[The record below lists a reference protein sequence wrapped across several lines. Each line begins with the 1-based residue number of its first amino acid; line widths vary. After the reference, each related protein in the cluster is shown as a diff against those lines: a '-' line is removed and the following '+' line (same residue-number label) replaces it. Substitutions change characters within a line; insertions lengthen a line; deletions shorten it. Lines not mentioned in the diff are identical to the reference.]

1 MKRSVFVAGRGAVS
15 SYGAGCKTLVEGVW
29 SGERGV
35 RARDRTLAFK
45 ASTAVAGEFPAGLFA
60 GVAELELSFEAGVRA
75 CREALCEAGI
85 SDHSTVGLLLGTTK
99 ADLAGLREEGN
110 GLGLPA
116 RLAHRIAEH
125 LGLACVHASV
135 STACTSGL
143 SALAMAARRVTA
155 GEVDRI
161 LVLGVDTLS
170 EFVMAGFG
178 SMHILDPEASRPFD
192 ITRRG
197 ISLGEGAA
205 AIVLSTHARDSIGVR
220 IAGHGGANDACH
232 VTGCDREGAGL
243 GLAVTRT
250 LRDAGL
256 APQDIDLM
264 HLHGTGT
271 EVNDTTEAIG
281 LGNIWDGPTPPAF
294 GTKGQTGHTLGAAGV
309 IESVLTIAALER
321 GSVPRNVGLTEAGVD
336 SRLNLTREMHTL
348 ARTRYALKAAS
359 GFGGIQQALIFE
371 A

>member
-15 SYGAGCKTLVEGVW
+15 SYGIGRTALIEGVY

-35 RARDRTLAFK
+35 RARERTLSFRAP
-45 ASTAVAGEFPAGLFA
+45 TTVAGEFPAGCFDS
-60 GVAELELSFEAGVRA
+60 VAELELPFEAGVRA
-75 CREALCEAGI
+75 CLEALDEAGI
-85 SDHSTVGLLLGTTK
+85 ADRSSVGLLLGTTK
-99 ADLAGLREEGN
+99 ANLAGLREVGN

-116 RLAHRIAEH
+116 RLAHRIADQ

-155 GEVDRI
+155 GEVDRV
-161 LVLGVDTLS
+161 LVLGVDAFS
-170 EFVMAGFG
+170 QFVMAGFG
-178 SMHILDPEASRPFD
+178 SMHILDPEPSRPFD
-192 ITRRG
+192 QSRRG

-205 AIVLSTHARDSIGVR
+205 AIVLSANERESVGIR

-232 VTGCDREGAGL
+232 VTGCDREGRGL
-243 GLAVTRT
+243 GLAVARA
-250 LRDAGL
+250 LQDAGL
-256 APQDIDLM
+256 AKSEIDVM

-281 LGNIWDGPTPPAF
+281 LGNLWDGLTPPAF

-309 IESVLTIAALER
+309 VESVLAIAALER
-321 GSVPRNVGLTEAGVD
+321 GVVPANVGLTEPGVD
-336 SRLNLTREMHTL
+336 PRLNLTREPHTL

>member
-1 MKRSVFVAGRGAVS
+1 MKRSVFVAGRGAVT
-15 SYGAGCKTLVEGVW
+15 SYGAGRSVLVDGVY

-35 RARDRTLAFK
+35 RARKRTLLFR
-45 ASTAVAGEFPAGLFA
+45 ASTEVAGEFPADCFE
-60 GVAELELSFEAGVRA
+60 GVAELELSFAAGVHA
-75 CREALCEAGI
+75 CKEALAEARI
-85 SDHSTVGLLLGTTK
+85 TDNSSIGLLLGTTK
-99 ADLAGLREEGN
+99 ANLAGLREDGN

-116 RLAHRIAEH
+116 RLAQRICDE
-125 LGLACVHASV
+125 LGLARVHASV

-143 SALAMAARRVTA
+143 SALAMATRRIAA
-155 GEVDRI
+155 GEVDHV

-178 SMHILDPEASRPFD
+178 SMHILDPQSSRPFD
-192 ITRRG
+192 LSRRG

-205 AIVLSTHARDSIGVR
+205 AIVLSTHKRDSIGIRV
-220 IAGHGGANDACH
+220 AGHGGANDACH
-232 VTGCDREGAGL
+232 VTGCDRQGAGL
-243 GLAVTRT
+243 GLAVTRA

-256 APQDIDLM
+256 ETNDIDLM

-281 LGNIWDGPTPPAF
+281 LGNVWDGLTAPAF

-309 IESVLTIAALER
+309 IESVLAIAALER
-321 GSVPRNVGLTEAGVD
+321 GVVPKNIGLSEPGVD
-336 SRLNLTREMHTL
+336 PRLNLTREPHTL

-359 GFGGIQQALIFE
+359 GFGGIQQAMIFE

>member
-1 MKRSVFVAGRGAVS
+1 MKRPVYVAGRGAVS
-15 SYGAGCKTLVEGVW
+15 SYGSGREALVDGVW

-35 RARDRTLAFK
+35 RARGRTLAFK
-45 ASTAVAGEFPAGLFA
+45 VSTAVAGEFPAGCFE
-60 GVAELELSFEAGVRA
+60 GVAELELSFEAGLRA
-75 CREALCEAGI
+75 CREALAEAGI
-85 SDHSTVGLLLGTTK
+85 SDHSKIGLLLGTTK
-99 ADLAGLREEGN
+99 ANLAGLREEGT

-116 RLAHRIAEH
+116 RLAHRVSER

-143 SALAMAARRVTA
+143 SALAMAARRVA
-155 GEVDRI
+155 ADEVDQV

-178 SMHILDPEASRPFD
+178 SMHILDPEPSRPFD

-205 AIVLSTHARDSIGVR
+205 AIVLSAHKQDSIGIRV
-220 IAGHGGANDACH
+220 AGHGGANDACH
-232 VTGCDREGAGL
+232 VTGCDRQGAGL
-243 GLAVTRT
+243 GLAVTRA
-250 LRDAGL
+250 LHDAGL
-256 APQDIDLM
+256 GPQDIDFM

-271 EVNDTTEAIG
+271 EVNDITEAIG
-281 LGNIWDGPTPPAF
+281 LSNVWDGLTPPAF

-321 GSVPRNVGLTEAGVD
+321 SSVPKNVGLTESGVD
-336 SRLNLTREMHTL
+336 SHLNLTREMHSL
-348 ARTRYALKAAS
+348 NRTRYALKAAS